1 MISHLKKW
9 EMDDEANMEMES
21 NSKVSI
27 AEGSKPGDLFV
38 QYRRGFHK
46 CVEDDIG

>member
-1 MISHLKKW
+1 MISHSKKW

-27 AEGSKPGDLFV
+27 AEGSKLRDLFV
-38 QYRRGFHK
+38 QYKRGFHK
-46 CVEDDIG
+46 RVEDDIG

>member
-1 MISHLKKW
+1 MN
-9 EMDDEANMEMES
+9 DEANMEMES

-27 AEGSKPGDLFV
+27 AKGPKLRDLFV

-46 CVEDDIG
+46 HIEDDID